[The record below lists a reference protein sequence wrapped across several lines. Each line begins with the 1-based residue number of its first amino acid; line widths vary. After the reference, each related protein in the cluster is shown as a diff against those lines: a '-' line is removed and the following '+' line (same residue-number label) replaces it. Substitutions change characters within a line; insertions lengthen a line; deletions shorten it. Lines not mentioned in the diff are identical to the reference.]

1 MKTAAP
7 KAVRSACSTPV
18 PAVLRT
24 LAKAGLA
31 VLFASG
37 LGTVPTILQAEP
49 TSPPRPLKAW
59 VADAM
64 TRVSR
69 IESPKPDLSV
79 SLNAARGEWESFQV
93 IVSGPAEKIKG
104 IKLEASPLKGP
115 TPVTIPPATILRE
128 HYVHVSKSSPQAPLP
143 PGDYPDA
150 LVPQD
155 FPWQDLKTGT
165 VNQPF
170 WVDVFVPYPTP
181 PGTYTGAI
189 TVGDSALTIPVTV
202 EVFLFEMPV
211 VPSLRTSFTASWRRM
226 AEAHGFDIKKDPP
239 SAEFADL
246 VTQYEE
252 LLARHRLTI
261 DQAFSTF
268 PDRRTGKFNEPK
280 VEAALR
286 KHVLHRH
293 VSAVGLPMAARW
305 PFLDPLGKD
314 RTAAQNYVT
323 QWLKMLTRIRGE
335 SRGYATIPELAE
347 PNTFEAYSD
356 LRRWGE
362 FFNEIEHA
370 QGVRLPF
377 LVKEQ
382 PAPDDAWWGRLDGA
396 VDIWAPTLA
405 AAWHDLESPD
415 GKRDIARRLK
425 AGDQVWLNVARLPL
439 PEKPA
444 SDGVNPK
451 PPTSGGTE
459 KLPVWAL
466 DFQPINHRIL
476 GWILPLHGITG
487 LTAWETLFASPGV
500 DVWSDAGNSKTSTGV
515 IFNGDG
521 STIYPVT
528 KKSHH
533 RANAPVAS
541 MRLKWLRDMAE
552 DYDYLTIARDLGL
565 AKEAADLTQT
575 IARGFGDWDADPA
588 KLLTTRLKLGELI
601 ESKTKATIAV
611 APRAVPADPKET
623 IAKALPADLTPPAKS
638 ENSKDGGKEA
648 KAPAA
653 AKDKSTPPAKPNK
666 EPTIPAPAKTTPPSR
681 LPTKSVVPKSAPSNA
696 TVANPKRTSVTEMP
710 AKKSTSDQALIAKP
724 ATRKAD

>member
-7 KAVRSACSTPV
+7 RAVPNACSTPA
-18 PAVLRT
+18 PAALSK
-24 LAKAGLA
+24 LAKAGMA
-31 VLFASG
+31 ALFAFG
-37 LGTVPTILQAEP
+37 FATLPTLQAEP
-49 TSPPRPLKAW
+49 PSPPLKAW
-59 VADAM
+59 VADGM

-69 IESPKPDLSV
+69 IEAPKPDLSV
-79 SLNAARGEWESFQV
+79 SISAARGEWESFQV
-93 IVSGPAEKIKG
+93 VVSGPAEKIKG

-115 TPVTIPPATILRE
+115 TAVTIPPATVLRE
-128 HYVHVSKSSPQAPLP
+128 HYVHVTRSTPQAPLP

-155 FPWQDLKTGT
+155 FPWQELKTGA

-189 TVGDSALTIPVTV
+189 TVGDTAITIPVTV
-202 EVFLFEMPV
+202 EVFLFELPV
-211 VPSLRTSFTASWRRM
+211 TPSLRTSFTASWRRI
-226 AEAHGFDIKKDPP
+226 AEAHGLDGKQGTP
-239 SAEFADL
+239 SPELAGL
-246 VTQYEE
+246 VTQYED
-252 LLARHRLTI
+252 LFARHRLSI
-261 DQAFSTF
+261 DQAYSTF
-268 PDRRTGKFNEPK
+268 PDRPSGKFNETK
-280 VEAALR
+280 VETALR

-293 VSAVGLPMAARW
+293 VSAVGLPIAAHW

-314 RTAAQNYVT
+314 RTAAQNYVA

-362 FFNEIEHA
+362 FFNEVEHA
-370 QGVRLPF
+370 QGVRIPF

-405 AAWHDLESPD
+405 AAWHDLESPE

-439 PEKPA
+439 PGRPA

-451 PPTSGGTE
+451 PQTSGATE
-459 KLPVWAL
+459 KLPIWAL
-466 DFQPINHRIL
+466 DFQPVNHRIL

-515 IFNGDG
+515 ICNGDG
-521 STIYPVT
+521 SYIYPVT
-528 KKSHH
+528 RKN
-533 RANAPVAS
+533 RRTNAPVAS
-541 MRLKWLRDMAE
+541 IRLKWLRDMAE

-565 AKEAADLTQT
+565 ANEAADLTKT

-588 KLLTTRLKLGELI
+588 KLLATRLKLGELI

-611 APRAVPADPKET
+611 APRAVPAEPKET
-623 IAKALPADLTPPAKS
+623 IAKAVPADLPPSQPAQSVESSKNGGKAVKTPDAPKDKNTPPAKS
-638 ENSKDGGKEA
+638 N
-648 KAPAA
+648 KAPAV
-653 AKDKSTPPAKPNK
+653 
-666 EPTIPAPAKTTPPSR
+666 PAPAKTTPPNQ
-681 LPTKSVVPKSAPSNA
+681 LPTRSIAPKSAPANA
-696 TVANPKRTSVTEMP
+696 TVGNQKRPSVPETP
-710 AKKSTSDQALIAKP
+710 ARKSTANKALIAKP
-724 ATRKAD
+724 AAKKAD